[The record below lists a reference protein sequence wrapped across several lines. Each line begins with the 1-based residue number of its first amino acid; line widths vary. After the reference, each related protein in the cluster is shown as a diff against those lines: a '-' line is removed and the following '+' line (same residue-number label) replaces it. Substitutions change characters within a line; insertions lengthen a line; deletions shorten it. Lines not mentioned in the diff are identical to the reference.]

1 MRREGGLMV
10 IGAAIG
16 DVTVMP
22 APKNLPAAG
31 STPMERIRLSTGGD
45 ALNEAIVAARLGCR
59 TTLVTL
65 LGRDDMASVI
75 RSHCDRE
82 GVRLLAAEDPR
93 TDTGLNVVL
102 VDETGERRFLT
113 NANGTLRRLSLE
125 HILPALETEE
135 YAAARAVC
143 LASLFVSPALTLA
156 DTQTLFRRIKADGKL
171 LCADTTRPKHGETI
185 ADAAGALKHLDW
197 FFPNL
202 EEALL
207 LTRADSPRAAAEAL
221 LSAGV
226 RHVALKLGG
235 EGCLLA
241 SRETDFGEGIAVS
254 PEHLRASTNDRRG
267 ECGCAAAPTPA
278 RDCAARSAANGAVS
292 LDALSRT
299 ESAPDACAPSM
310 AASAPDSPFHFRIV
324 PAVPGVRCVDATGA
338 GDTFAASFQCA
349 LLAGDPPVRCAA
361 YANAAASLCVEQ
373 PGATSAALDPDEIA
387 RRSDA
392 VLARL

>member
-22 APKNLPAAG
+22 APKNLPSAG

-45 ALNEAIVAARLGCR
+45 ALNEATVAARLGCR
-59 TTLVTL
+59 TALVTL
-65 LGRDDMASVI
+65 LGRDDMAAII

-82 GVRLLAAEDPR
+82 GVRLLGPEAPEM
-93 TDTGLNVVL
+93 DTGLNVVL

-113 NANGTLRRLSLE
+113 NANSTLRRLSLA
-125 HILPALETEE
+125 HILPVLETEE

-143 LASLFVSPALTLA
+143 LASLFVSPALTLT
-156 DTQTLFRRIKADGKL
+156 DTEALFRRVKADGKL
-171 LCADTTRPKHGETI
+171 LCADTTRPKHGETA

-197 FFPNL
+197 FLPNL
-202 EEALL
+202 EEALR
-207 LTRADSPRAAAEAL
+207 LTKADSPRAAAETL

-241 SRETDFGEGIAVS
+241 SRETDFGEDFPS
-254 PEHLRASTNDRRG
+254 ST
-267 ECGCAAAPTPA
+267 
-278 RDCAARSAANGAVS
+278 
-292 LDALSRT
+292 
-299 ESAPDACAPSM
+299 
-310 AASAPDSPFHFRIV
+310 HFRVV

-349 LLAGDPPVRCAA
+349 LLAGEPPVRCAA
-361 YANAAASLCVEQ
+361 YANAVASLCVEQ
-373 PGATSAALDPDEIA
+373 PGATSAALAPDEIA
-387 RRSDA
+387 RRRDA

>member
-1 MRREGGLMV
+1 MRREVGLMV

-22 APKNLPAAG
+22 APKNLPSAG
-31 STPMERIRLSTGGD
+31 STSMERIRLSTGGD
-45 ALNEAIVAARLGCR
+45 ALNEATVAARLGCK
-59 TTLVTL
+59 TALVTL
-65 LGRDDMASVI
+65 LGRDDMAAII

-82 GVRLLAAEDPR
+82 GVRLLGPEAPEM
-93 TDTGLNVVL
+93 DTGLNVVL

-113 NANGTLRRLSLE
+113 NANSTLRQLSLE
-125 HILPALETEE
+125 HILPVLETEE

-143 LASLFVSPALTLA
+143 LASLFVSPALTLT
-156 DTQTLFRRIKADGKL
+156 DTEALFRRVKADGKL
-171 LCADTTRPKHGETI
+171 LCADTTRPKHGETA

-202 EEALL
+202 EEALR
-207 LTRADSPRAAAEAL
+207 LTKADSPRAAAETL

-241 SRETDFGEGIAVS
+241 SRETDFGE
-254 PEHLRASTNDRRG
+254 
-267 ECGCAAAPTPA
+267 
-278 RDCAARSAANGAVS
+278 
-292 LDALSRT
+292 
-299 ESAPDACAPSM
+299 
-310 AASAPDSPFHFRIV
+310 DSPSSTRFRVV
-324 PAVPGVRCVDATGA
+324 PAVPGVHCVDATGA

-349 LLAGDPPVRCAA
+349 LLAGEPPVRCAA
-361 YANAAASLCVEQ
+361 YANAVASLCVEQ
-373 PGATSAALDPDEIA
+373 PGATSAALAPDEIA
-387 RRSDA
+387 RRRDA

>member
-1 MRREGGLMV
+1 MQRKDSLMV

-22 APKNLPAAG
+22 APKDLPSAG

-45 ALNEAIVAARLGCR
+45 ALNEATVAARLGCK
-59 TTLVTL
+59 TALVTL
-65 LGRDDMASVI
+65 LGRDDMAAII

-82 GVRLLAAEDPR
+82 GVRLLGPQAPEM
-93 TDTGLNVVL
+93 DTGLNVVL

-113 NANGTLRRLSLE
+113 NANSTLRRLSLT
-125 HILPALETEE
+125 HILPVLETEE

-143 LASLFVSPALTLA
+143 LASLFVSPALTLT
-156 DTQTLFRRIKADGKL
+156 DTEALFRRVKADGKL
-171 LCADTTRPKHGETI
+171 LCADTTRPKHGETA

-202 EEALL
+202 EEALR
-207 LTRADSPRAAAEAL
+207 LTKADSPRAAAETL

-241 SRETDFGEGIAVS
+241 SRETDFGE
-254 PEHLRASTNDRRG
+254 
-267 ECGCAAAPTPA
+267 
-278 RDCAARSAANGAVS
+278 
-292 LDALSRT
+292 
-299 ESAPDACAPSM
+299 
-310 AASAPDSPFHFRIV
+310 DSPSSTHFRVV
-324 PAVPGVRCVDATGA
+324 PAVPGVHCVDATGA

-349 LLAGDPPVRCAA
+349 LLAGEPPVRCAA
-361 YANAAASLCVEQ
+361 YANAVASLCVEQ
-373 PGATSAALDPDEIA
+373 PGATSAALAPDEIA
-387 RRSDA
+387 RRRDA

>member
-1 MRREGGLMV
+1 MQRKDSLMV

-22 APKNLPAAG
+22 APKNLPSAG

-45 ALNEAIVAARLGCR
+45 ALNEATVAARLGCK

-65 LGRDDMASVI
+65 LGRDDMAAII

-82 GVRLLAAEDPR
+82 GVRLLGPEAPEM
-93 TDTGLNVVL
+93 DTGLNVVL

-113 NANGTLRRLSLE
+113 NANSTLRRLSLA
-125 HILPALETEE
+125 HILPVLETEE
-135 YAAARAVC
+135 YVAARAVC
-143 LASLFVSPALTLA
+143 LASLFVSPALTLT
-156 DTQTLFRRIKADGKL
+156 DTEALFRRVKADGKL
-171 LCADTTRPKHGETI
+171 LCADTTRPKHGETA

-202 EEALL
+202 EEALR
-207 LTRADSPRAAAEAL
+207 LTKADSPRAASETL

-241 SRETDFGEGIAVS
+241 SRETDFGEDFPS
-254 PEHLRASTNDRRG
+254 ST
-267 ECGCAAAPTPA
+267 
-278 RDCAARSAANGAVS
+278 
-292 LDALSRT
+292 
-299 ESAPDACAPSM
+299 
-310 AASAPDSPFHFRIV
+310 HFRVV
-324 PAVPGVRCVDATGA
+324 PAVPGVHCVDATGA

-349 LLAGDPPVRCAA
+349 LLAGEPPVRCAA
-361 YANAAASLCVEQ
+361 YANAVASLCVEQ
-373 PGATSAALDPDEIA
+373 PGSTSAALAPDEIA
-387 RRSDA
+387 RRRDA

>member
-22 APKNLPAAG
+22 APKNLPSAG

-45 ALNEAIVAARLGCR
+45 ALNEATVAARLGCR
-59 TTLVTL
+59 TALVTL
-65 LGRDDMASVI
+65 LGRDDMAAII

-82 GVRLLAAEDPR
+82 GVRLLGPEAPEM
-93 TDTGLNVVL
+93 DTGLNVVL

-113 NANGTLRRLSLE
+113 NANSTLRRLSLA
-125 HILPALETEE
+125 HILPVLETEE

-143 LASLFVSPALTLA
+143 LASLFVSPALTLT
-156 DTQTLFRRIKADGKL
+156 DTEALFRRVKADGKL
-171 LCADTTRPKHGETI
+171 LCADTTRPKHGETA

-202 EEALL
+202 EEALR
-207 LTRADSPRAAAEAL
+207 LTKADSPRAAAETL

-241 SRETDFGEGIAVS
+241 SRETDFGEDFPS
-254 PEHLRASTNDRRG
+254 ST
-267 ECGCAAAPTPA
+267 
-278 RDCAARSAANGAVS
+278 
-292 LDALSRT
+292 
-299 ESAPDACAPSM
+299 
-310 AASAPDSPFHFRIV
+310 HFRVV

-349 LLAGDPPVRCAA
+349 LLAGEPPVRCAA
-361 YANAAASLCVEQ
+361 YANAVASLCVEQ
-373 PGATSAALDPDEIA
+373 PGATSAALAPDEIA
-387 RRSDA
+387 RRRDA

>member
-1 MRREGGLMV
+1 MQRKDSLMV

-22 APKNLPAAG
+22 APKNLPPAG

-45 ALNEAIVAARLGCR
+45 ALNEATVAARLGCK
-59 TTLVTL
+59 TALVTL
-65 LGRDDMASVI
+65 LGRDDMAAII

-82 GVRLLAAEDPR
+82 GVRLLGPQAPEM
-93 TDTGLNVVL
+93 DTGLNVVL

-113 NANGTLRRLSLE
+113 NANSTLRRLSLA
-125 HILPALETEE
+125 HILPVLETEE

-143 LASLFVSPALTLA
+143 LASLFVSPALTLT
-156 DTQTLFRRIKADGKL
+156 DTEALFRRIKADGKL
-171 LCADTTRPKHGETI
+171 LCADTTRPKHGETA

-202 EEALL
+202 EEALR
-207 LTRADSPRAAAEAL
+207 LTKADSPRAAAETL

-241 SRETDFGEGIAVS
+241 SRETDFGEDFPS
-254 PEHLRASTNDRRG
+254 ST
-267 ECGCAAAPTPA
+267 
-278 RDCAARSAANGAVS
+278 
-292 LDALSRT
+292 
-299 ESAPDACAPSM
+299 
-310 AASAPDSPFHFRIV
+310 HFRVV
-324 PAVPGVRCVDATGA
+324 PAVPGVHCVDATGA

-349 LLAGDPPVRCAA
+349 LLAGEPPVRCAA
-361 YANAAASLCVEQ
+361 YANAVASLCVEQ
-373 PGATSAALDPDEIA
+373 PGATSAALAPDEIA
-387 RRSDA
+387 RRRDA

>member
-1 MRREGGLMV
+1 MQRKDSLMV

-22 APKNLPAAG
+22 APKNLPSAG

-45 ALNEAIVAARLGCR
+45 ALNEATVAARLGCK
-59 TTLVTL
+59 TALVTL
-65 LGRDDMASVI
+65 LGRDDMAAII

-82 GVRLLAAEDPR
+82 GVRLLGPQAPEM
-93 TDTGLNVVL
+93 DTGLNVVL

-113 NANGTLRRLSLE
+113 NANSTLRRLSLA
-125 HILPALETEE
+125 HILPVLETEE

-143 LASLFVSPALTLA
+143 LASLFVSPALTLT
-156 DTQTLFRRIKADGKL
+156 DTEALFRRVKADGKL
-171 LCADTTRPKHGETI
+171 LCADTTRPKHGETA

-202 EEALL
+202 EEALR
-207 LTRADSPRAAAEAL
+207 LTKTDSPRAAAEAL

-241 SRETDFGEGIAVS
+241 SRETDFGE
-254 PEHLRASTNDRRG
+254 
-267 ECGCAAAPTPA
+267 
-278 RDCAARSAANGAVS
+278 
-292 LDALSRT
+292 
-299 ESAPDACAPSM
+299 
-310 AASAPDSPFHFRIV
+310 DSPSSTRFRVV
-324 PAVPGVRCVDATGA
+324 PAVPGVHCVDATGA

-349 LLAGDPPVRCAA
+349 LLAGEPPVRCAA
-361 YANAAASLCVEQ
+361 YANAVASLCVEQ
-373 PGATSAALDPDEIA
+373 PGATSAALAPNEIA
-387 RRSDA
+387 RRRDA

>member
-22 APKNLPAAG
+22 APKNLPSAG

-45 ALNEAIVAARLGCR
+45 ALNEATVAARLGCK
-59 TTLVTL
+59 TALVTL
-65 LGRDDMASVI
+65 LGRDDMAAII

-82 GVRLLAAEDPR
+82 GVRLLGPEAPEM
-93 TDTGLNVVL
+93 DTGLNVVL

-113 NANGTLRRLSLE
+113 NANSTLRRLSLA
-125 HILPALETEE
+125 HILPVLETEE

-143 LASLFVSPALTLA
+143 LASLFVSPALTLT
-156 DTQTLFRRIKADGKL
+156 DTEALFRRVKADGKL
-171 LCADTTRPKHGETI
+171 LCADTTRPKHGETA
-185 ADAAGALKHLDW
+185 ADASGALKHLDW

-202 EEALL
+202 EEALR
-207 LTRADSPRAAAEAL
+207 LTKADSPRAAAETL

-241 SRETDFGEGIAVS
+241 SRETDFGEDFPS
-254 PEHLRASTNDRRG
+254 ST
-267 ECGCAAAPTPA
+267 
-278 RDCAARSAANGAVS
+278 
-292 LDALSRT
+292 
-299 ESAPDACAPSM
+299 
-310 AASAPDSPFHFRIV
+310 HFRVV
-324 PAVPGVRCVDATGA
+324 PAVPGVHCVDATGA

-349 LLAGDPPVRCAA
+349 LLAGEPPVRCAA
-361 YANAAASLCVEQ
+361 YANAVASLCVEQ
-373 PGATSAALDPDEIA
+373 PGATSAALAPDEIA
-387 RRSDA
+387 RRRDA

>member
-1 MRREGGLMV
+1 MQRKEGLMV

-22 APKNLPAAG
+22 APKDLPSAG

-45 ALNEAIVAARLGCR
+45 ALNEATVAARLGCK
-59 TTLVTL
+59 TALVTL
-65 LGRDDMASVI
+65 LGRDDMAAII

-82 GVRLLAAEDPR
+82 GVRLLGPEVPEM
-93 TDTGLNVVL
+93 DTGLNVVL

-113 NANGTLRRLSLE
+113 NANSTLRRLSLA
-125 HILPALETEE
+125 HILPVLETEE

-143 LASLFVSPALTLA
+143 LASLFVSPALTLT
-156 DTQTLFRRIKADGKL
+156 DTEALFRRVKADGKL
-171 LCADTTRPKHGETI
+171 LCADTTRPKHGETA

-202 EEALL
+202 EEALR
-207 LTRADSPRAAAEAL
+207 LTKADSPRAAAETL

-241 SRETDFGEGIAVS
+241 SRETDFGE
-254 PEHLRASTNDRRG
+254 
-267 ECGCAAAPTPA
+267 
-278 RDCAARSAANGAVS
+278 
-292 LDALSRT
+292 
-299 ESAPDACAPSM
+299 
-310 AASAPDSPFHFRIV
+310 DSPSSTHFRVV
-324 PAVPGVRCVDATGA
+324 PAVPGVHCVDATGA

-349 LLAGDPPVRCAA
+349 LLAGEPPVRCAA
-361 YANAAASLCVEQ
+361 YANAVASLCVEQ
-373 PGATSAALDPDEIA
+373 PGATSAALAPDEIA
-387 RRSDA
+387 RRRDA

>member
-1 MRREGGLMV
+1 MV

-22 APKNLPAAG
+22 APKSLPSAG

-45 ALNEAIVAARLGCR
+45 ALNEATVAARLGCK
-59 TTLVTL
+59 TALVTL
-65 LGRDDMASVI
+65 LGRDDMAAII

-82 GVRLLAAEDPR
+82 GVRLLGPEAPEM
-93 TDTGLNVVL
+93 DTGLNVVL

-113 NANGTLRRLSLE
+113 NANSTLRRLSLA
-125 HILPALETEE
+125 HILPVLETEE

-143 LASLFVSPALTLA
+143 LASLFVSPALTLT
-156 DTQTLFRRIKADGKL
+156 DTEALFRRVKADGKL
-171 LCADTTRPKHGETI
+171 LCADTTRPKHGETA

-202 EEALL
+202 EEALR
-207 LTRADSPRAAAEAL
+207 LTKADSPRAAAETL

-241 SRETDFGEGIAVS
+241 SRETDFGEDFPS
-254 PEHLRASTNDRRG
+254 ST
-267 ECGCAAAPTPA
+267 
-278 RDCAARSAANGAVS
+278 
-292 LDALSRT
+292 
-299 ESAPDACAPSM
+299 
-310 AASAPDSPFHFRIV
+310 HFRVV
-324 PAVPGVRCVDATGA
+324 PAVPGVHCVDATGA

-349 LLAGDPPVRCAA
+349 LLAGEPPVRCAA
-361 YANAAASLCVEQ
+361 YANAVASLCVEQ
-373 PGATSAALDPDEIA
+373 PGATSAALAPDEIA
-387 RRSDA
+387 RRRDA

>member
-1 MRREGGLMV
+1 MRRKDSLMV

-22 APKNLPAAG
+22 APKNLPSAG

-45 ALNEAIVAARLGCR
+45 ALNEATVAARLGCK
-59 TTLVTL
+59 TALVTL
-65 LGRDDMASVI
+65 LGRDDMAAII

-82 GVRLLAAEDPR
+82 GVRLLGPEAPEM
-93 TDTGLNVVL
+93 DTGLNVVL

-113 NANGTLRRLSLE
+113 NANSTLRRLSLA
-125 HILPALETEE
+125 HILPVLETEE

-143 LASLFVSPALTLA
+143 LASLFVSPALTLT
-156 DTQTLFRRIKADGKL
+156 DTEAFFRRVKADGKL
-171 LCADTTRPKHGETI
+171 LCADTTRPKHGETA

-202 EEALL
+202 EEALR
-207 LTRADSPRAAAEAL
+207 LTKADSPRAAAETL

-241 SRETDFGEGIAVS
+241 SRETDFGE
-254 PEHLRASTNDRRG
+254 
-267 ECGCAAAPTPA
+267 
-278 RDCAARSAANGAVS
+278 
-292 LDALSRT
+292 
-299 ESAPDACAPSM
+299 
-310 AASAPDSPFHFRIV
+310 DSPSSTHFRVV
-324 PAVPGVRCVDATGA
+324 PAVPGVHCVDATGA

-349 LLAGDPPVRCAA
+349 LLAGEPPVRCAA
-361 YANAAASLCVEQ
+361 YANAVASLCVEQ
-373 PGATSAALDPDEIA
+373 PGATSAALAPDEIA
-387 RRSDA
+387 RRRDA

>member
-1 MRREGGLMV
+1 MQRKDSLMV

-22 APKNLPAAG
+22 APKNLPSAG

-45 ALNEAIVAARLGCR
+45 ALNEATVAARLGCK

-65 LGRDDMASVI
+65 LGRDDMAAII

-82 GVRLLAAEDPR
+82 GVRLLGPEAPEM
-93 TDTGLNVVL
+93 DTGLNVVL

-113 NANGTLRRLSLE
+113 NANSTLRRLSLA
-125 HILPALETEE
+125 HILPVLETEE

-143 LASLFVSPALTLA
+143 LASLFVSPALTLT
-156 DTQTLFRRIKADGKL
+156 DTEALFRRVKADGKL
-171 LCADTTRPKHGETI
+171 LCADTTRPKHGETA

-202 EEALL
+202 EEALR
-207 LTRADSPRAAAEAL
+207 LTKADSPRAASETL

-241 SRETDFGEGIAVS
+241 SRETDFGEDFPS
-254 PEHLRASTNDRRG
+254 ST
-267 ECGCAAAPTPA
+267 
-278 RDCAARSAANGAVS
+278 
-292 LDALSRT
+292 
-299 ESAPDACAPSM
+299 
-310 AASAPDSPFHFRIV
+310 HFRVV
-324 PAVPGVRCVDATGA
+324 PAVPGVHCVDATGA

-349 LLAGDPPVRCAA
+349 LLAGEPPVRCAA
-361 YANAAASLCVEQ
+361 YANAVASLCVEQ
-373 PGATSAALDPDEIA
+373 PGSTSAALAPDEIA
-387 RRSDA
+387 RRRDA

>member
-1 MRREGGLMV
+1 MQRKDSLMV

-22 APKNLPAAG
+22 APKNLPSAG

-45 ALNEAIVAARLGCR
+45 ALNEATVAARLGCK
-59 TTLVTL
+59 TALVTL
-65 LGRDDMASVI
+65 LGRDDMAAII

-82 GVRLLAAEDPR
+82 GVRLLGPEAPEM
-93 TDTGLNVVL
+93 DTGLNVVL

-113 NANGTLRRLSLE
+113 NANSTLRRLSLA
-125 HILPALETEE
+125 HILPVLETEE

-143 LASLFVSPALTLA
+143 LASLFVSPALTLT
-156 DTQTLFRRIKADGKL
+156 DTEALFRRVKADGKL
-171 LCADTTRPKHGETI
+171 LCADTTRPKHGETA
-185 ADAAGALKHLDW
+185 ADAAGTLKHLDW

-202 EEALL
+202 EEALR
-207 LTRADSPRAAAEAL
+207 LTKTDSPRAAAEAL

-241 SRETDFGEGIAVS
+241 SRETDFGEDFPS
-254 PEHLRASTNDRRG
+254 ST
-267 ECGCAAAPTPA
+267 
-278 RDCAARSAANGAVS
+278 
-292 LDALSRT
+292 
-299 ESAPDACAPSM
+299 
-310 AASAPDSPFHFRIV
+310 HFRVV
-324 PAVPGVRCVDATGA
+324 PAVPGVHCVDATGA

-349 LLAGDPPVRCAA
+349 LLAGEPPVRCAA
-361 YANAAASLCVEQ
+361 YANAVASLCVEQ
-373 PGATSAALDPDEIA
+373 PGATSAALAPDEIA
-387 RRSDA
+387 RRRDA

>member
-22 APKNLPAAG
+22 APKSLPSAG

-45 ALNEAIVAARLGCR
+45 ALNEATVAARLGCK
-59 TTLVTL
+59 TALVTL
-65 LGRDDMASVI
+65 LGRDDMAAII

-82 GVRLLAAEDPR
+82 GVRLLGPEAPEM
-93 TDTGLNVVL
+93 DTGLNVVL

-113 NANGTLRRLSLE
+113 NANSTLRRLSLA
-125 HILPALETEE
+125 HILPVLETEE

-143 LASLFVSPALTLA
+143 LASLFVSPALTLT
-156 DTQTLFRRIKADGKL
+156 DTEALFRRVKADGKL
-171 LCADTTRPKHGETI
+171 LCADTTRPKHGETA

-202 EEALL
+202 EEALR
-207 LTRADSPRAAAEAL
+207 LTKADSPRAAAETL

-241 SRETDFGEGIAVS
+241 SRETDFGEDFPS
-254 PEHLRASTNDRRG
+254 ST
-267 ECGCAAAPTPA
+267 
-278 RDCAARSAANGAVS
+278 
-292 LDALSRT
+292 
-299 ESAPDACAPSM
+299 
-310 AASAPDSPFHFRIV
+310 HFRVV
-324 PAVPGVRCVDATGA
+324 PAVPGVHCVDATGA

-349 LLAGDPPVRCAA
+349 LLAGEPPVRCAA
-361 YANAAASLCVEQ
+361 YANAVASLCVEQ
-373 PGATSAALDPDEIA
+373 PGATSAALAPDEIA
-387 RRSDA
+387 RRRDA

>member
-1 MRREGGLMV
+1 MQRKEGLMV

-22 APKNLPAAG
+22 APKNLPSAG

-45 ALNEAIVAARLGCR
+45 ALNEATVAARLGCK
-59 TTLVTL
+59 TALVTL
-65 LGRDDMASVI
+65 LGRDDMAAII

-82 GVRLLAAEDPR
+82 GVRLLGPETPEM
-93 TDTGLNVVL
+93 DTGLNVVL

-113 NANGTLRRLSLE
+113 NANSTLRRLSLA
-125 HILPALETEE
+125 HILPVLETEE

-143 LASLFVSPALTLA
+143 LASLFVSPALTLT
-156 DTQTLFRRIKADGKL
+156 DTEALFRRVKADGKL
-171 LCADTTRPKHGETI
+171 LCADTTRPKHGETA

-202 EEALL
+202 EEALR
-207 LTRADSPRAAAEAL
+207 LTKADSPRAAAETL

-241 SRETDFGEGIAVS
+241 SRETDFGEDFPS
-254 PEHLRASTNDRRG
+254 ST
-267 ECGCAAAPTPA
+267 
-278 RDCAARSAANGAVS
+278 
-292 LDALSRT
+292 
-299 ESAPDACAPSM
+299 
-310 AASAPDSPFHFRIV
+310 HFRVV
-324 PAVPGVRCVDATGA
+324 PAVPGVHCVDATGA

-349 LLAGDPPVRCAA
+349 LLAGEPPVRCAA
-361 YANAAASLCVEQ
+361 YANAVASLCVEQ
-373 PGATSAALDPDEIA
+373 PGATSAALAPDEIA
-387 RRSDA
+387 RRRDA

>member
-1 MRREGGLMV
+1 MQRKDSLMV

-22 APKNLPAAG
+22 APKNLPSAG

-45 ALNEAIVAARLGCR
+45 ALNEATVAARLGCK
-59 TTLVTL
+59 TALVTL
-65 LGRDDMASVI
+65 LGQDDMAAII

-82 GVRLLAAEDPR
+82 GVRLLGPQAPEM
-93 TDTGLNVVL
+93 DTGLNVVL

-113 NANGTLRRLSLE
+113 NANSTLRRLSLA
-125 HILPALETEE
+125 HILPVLETEE

-143 LASLFVSPALTLA
+143 LASLFVSPALTLT
-156 DTQTLFRRIKADGKL
+156 DTEALFRRVKADGKL
-171 LCADTTRPKHGETI
+171 LCADTTRPKHGETA
-185 ADAAGALKHLDW
+185 ADAAGALKQLDW

-202 EEALL
+202 EEALR
-207 LTRADSPRAAAEAL
+207 LTKADSPRAAAETL

-241 SRETDFGEGIAVS
+241 SRETDFGE
-254 PEHLRASTNDRRG
+254 
-267 ECGCAAAPTPA
+267 
-278 RDCAARSAANGAVS
+278 
-292 LDALSRT
+292 
-299 ESAPDACAPSM
+299 
-310 AASAPDSPFHFRIV
+310 DSPSSTHFRVV
-324 PAVPGVRCVDATGA
+324 PAVPGVHCVDATGA

-349 LLAGDPPVRCAA
+349 LLAGEPPVRCAA
-361 YANAAASLCVEQ
+361 YANAVASLCVEQ
-373 PGATSAALDPDEIA
+373 PGATSAALAPDEIA
-387 RRSDA
+387 RRRDA